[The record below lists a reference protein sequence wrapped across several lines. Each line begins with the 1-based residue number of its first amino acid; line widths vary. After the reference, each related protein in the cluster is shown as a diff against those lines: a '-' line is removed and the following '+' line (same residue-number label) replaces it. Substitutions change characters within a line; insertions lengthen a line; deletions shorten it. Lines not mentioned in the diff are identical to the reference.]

1 MEKQYGKLTLGGA
14 TFELD
19 SINSTGIIVSESD
32 EYDDTI
38 IISFFMDFEKGVFN
52 GEEVTPVIDIND
64 HETRKSGIS
73 ELVGEVYSV
82 DSPEEADEREDTLYI
97 YEHEPF
103 EKYSLKILEV
113 SGEMVHISIEGTA
126 ITDGYLEPYQ
136 TADFSGDLWLK
147 WQMM

>member
-1 MEKQYGKLTLGGA
+1 MEKQYGKLTLGGE

-38 IISFFMDFEKGVFN
+38 TISFFVDFEKGVLN
-52 GEEVTPVIDIND
+52 GEKVAPVININD
-64 HETRKSGIS
+64 HETHKSGIS
-73 ELVGEVYSV
+73 EIVGEVYSV

-103 EKYSLKILEV
+103 ERYSLEILEV
-113 SGEMVHISIEGTA
+113 SGEMVHISIDGTA
-126 ITDGYLEPYQ
+126 ITDGYSEPYQ